1 MCVCRLSCQARN
13 AYAPLYVITRGPP
26 PYFSTLSHKRHDFRK
41 KKTENKMCVLS
52 FCTLFVGNFSHY
64 KKNSATFYHKLHMSS
79 CKVSIFLVKFLW
91 NLNLLAKFKKNTQIP
106 SFTKISSG
114 GVELFHADGQ
124 TDMTKLFTVLRT
136 RLKTQFLSS
145 SWNFL
150 SI

>member
-1 MCVCRLSCQARN
+1 MSVDLVVKHATHMLHFMLSPVV
-13 AYAPLYVITRGPP
+13 PLHIFPRYLINGTI
-26 PYFSTLSHKRHDFRK
+26 FEK

-114 GVELFHADGQ
+114 GVELFHADGH